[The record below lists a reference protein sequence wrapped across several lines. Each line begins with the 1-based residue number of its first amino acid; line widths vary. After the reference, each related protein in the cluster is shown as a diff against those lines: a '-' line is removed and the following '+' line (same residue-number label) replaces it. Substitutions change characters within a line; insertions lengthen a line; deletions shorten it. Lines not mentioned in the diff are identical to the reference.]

1 MFANIKQ
8 NIHSLTME
16 HYSVRKRHEAL
27 THATTQMNPENIV
40 LRSHIQK
47 DKYCD
52 STYMKSLDMQIKR
65 VD

>member
-1 MFANIKQ
+1 
-8 NIHSLTME
+8 ME
-16 HYSVRKRHEAL
+16 HYSVTKRHEAL
-27 THATTQMNPENIV
+27 THATTQMNPENTV
-40 LRSHIQK
+40 LRNHIQK